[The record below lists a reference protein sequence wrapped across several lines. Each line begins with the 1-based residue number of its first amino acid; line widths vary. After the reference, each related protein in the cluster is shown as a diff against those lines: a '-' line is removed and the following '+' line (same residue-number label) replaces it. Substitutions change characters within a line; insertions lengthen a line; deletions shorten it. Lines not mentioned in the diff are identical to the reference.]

1 MKMLIMLFRSRKI
14 LVEIEDMAQHGDSGV
29 DNEGIMLTM
38 QTHNQATWVNNNLQL
53 QVLERRGM
61 LKFYIIHS
69 R

>member
-1 MKMLIMLFRSRKI
+1 MELG
-14 LVEIEDMAQHGDSGV
+14 DMAQHGDSGV